1 MLGKYCFKCEKC
13 FHCLSSLEEMTKGR
27 EMTEE
32 DVKYNCNLWG
42 GFKEE
47 DFSKYK
53 NKLQE

>member
-13 FHCLSSLEEMTKGR
+13 FHCLGSLEEMTKGR
-27 EMTEE
+27 KMTEE

-53 NKLQE
+53 NK